1 MRRFL
6 IVGLVT
12 LVLAAV
18 LATAASVPQV
28 APQAIQGPIQRAVRV
43 PVVVELFTS
52 EGCSP
57 CSPADEF
64 LLGLEQKQPIAG
76 VEVIALEEHV
86 DYWNGYGWRDPFSS
100 RVMSNRQTDYNRL
113 FNLDDISTPQL
124 VIGGQ
129 AQILGS
135 DAAHAREEIVRAAKG
150 PKANVEVSFRSAS
163 VATVRVDKLPAN
175 APDSDIWMAV
185 AEGGLAS
192 SVDGGENEGRTLR
205 HTAVVRSIVMIG
217 KVDAD
222 APTTYSMHLKFSPK
236 WKRDELKYVVFVQ
249 DRVSKKIW
257 GAAVVTP

>member
-1 MRRFL
+1 MRWCL
-6 IVGLVT
+6 I

-18 LATAASVPQV
+18 SAAAASVPQTS
-28 APQAIQGPIQRAVRV
+28 PQAIQGPIPRMVRV

-52 EGCSP
+52 EGCSG
-57 CSPADEF
+57 CAPADEF
-64 LLGLEQKQPIAG
+64 LLGLERTQPIPG

-100 RVMSNRQTDYNRL
+100 RVMSNRLTDYNRL
-113 FNLDDISTPQL
+113 FNLDNISTPQL

-129 AQILGS
+129 AQVLGS
-135 DAAHAREEIVRAAKG
+135 DATHAREEIARAAKG
-150 PKANVEVSFRSAS
+150 PQANVEVSFRSAS
-163 VATVRVDKLPAN
+163 VATVKVDKLPAN

-185 AEGGLAS
+185 TEGGLES
-192 SVDGGENEGRTLR
+192 SVDGGENEGRRLR
-205 HTAVVRSIVMIG
+205 HTAVVRSIVIIG

-236 WKRDELKYVVFVQ
+236 WKRDALKYVVFVQ

-257 GAAVVTP
+257 GAAAVTP

>member
-1 MRRFL
+1 MLFL
-6 IVGLVT
+6 TVT
-12 LVLAAV
+12 AVITAA
-18 LATAASVPQV
+18 AASVPAV
-28 APQAIQGPIQRAVRV
+28 APQAIERPIPQAVRA

-57 CSPADEF
+57 CSQADEY
-64 LLGLEQKQPIAG
+64 LLELERTQPIPG
-76 VEVIALEEHV
+76 VEVIALGQHV
-86 DYWNGYGWRDPFSS
+86 DSWNGFGWYDPFSS

-113 FNLDDISTPQL
+113 FDLDNVPAPQL

-129 AQILGS
+129 AQVSGS
-135 DAAHAREEIVRAAKG
+135 DPARTREEIARAAKA
-150 PKANVEVSFRSAS
+150 PQAKVEVSFRSAS
-163 VATVRVDKLPAN
+163 VARVKVDSLPRN
-175 APDSDIWMAV
+175 MPVSDIWLAV
-185 AEGGLAS
+185 TEGGLES
-192 SVDGGENEGRTLR
+192 TVNSGEKEGRTLR
-205 HTAVVRSIVMIG
+205 HSPVVRSIVMIG

>member
-1 MRRFL
+1 MRRL
-6 IVGLVT
+6 LMT

-18 LATAASVPQV
+18 PAAPASVPQV
-28 APQAIQGPIQRAVRV
+28 APQSIQGPIPRIVRV

-57 CSPADEF
+57 CSPTDEF
-64 LLGLEQKQPIAG
+64 LLGLEQRQPIAG

-86 DYWNGYGWRDPFSS
+86 DYWNGLGWRDPFSS

-113 FNLDDISTPQL
+113 FNLDNISTPQL

-129 AQILGS
+129 AQVSGS
-135 DAAHAREEIVRAAKG
+135 DPARAREEIARAAKG
-150 PKANVEVSFRSAS
+150 PKASVEVSFRSAS
-163 VATVRVDKLPAN
+163 VATVKVEKLPAD

-185 AEGGLAS
+185 TEGGLAS
-192 SVDGGENEGRTLR
+192 TIDGGENEGRTLR
-205 HTAVVRSIVMIG
+205 HTAVVRSIVIIG
-217 KVDAD
+217 KVDTD

-249 DRVSKKIW
+249 DRVSKQIW

>member
-1 MRRFL
+1 
-6 IVGLVT
+6 
-12 LVLAAV
+12 
-18 LATAASVPQV
+18 
-28 APQAIQGPIQRAVRV
+28 
-43 PVVVELFTS
+43 
-52 EGCSP
+52 
-57 CSPADEF
+57 
-64 LLGLEQKQPIAG
+64 

-113 FNLDDISTPQL
+113 FNLDSISAPQL

-129 AQILGS
+129 SQVSGS
-135 DAAHAREEIVRAAKG
+135 DEARAREEIARAAKG
-150 PKANVEVSFRSAS
+150 PKAKVEVSFRSAS
-163 VATVRVDKLPAN
+163 VATVKVDKLPAN

-185 AEGGLAS
+185 TEGGLESA
-192 SVDGGENEGRTLR
+192 VDGGENEGRTLR
-205 HTAVVRSIVMIG
+205 HTAVVRSIVIIG
-217 KVDAD
+217 KVVAD